1 MKSAAPFLSA
11 DIPMLIDNAM
21 KQEFSPCFHFDTHLH
36 RVVELLLC
44 LSGCLVM
51 TIQGEP
57 VRVSEGEYIVIFPD
71 VPHGTDVPPECPC
84 AVLQTHFH
92 SAPFTDLMDQ
102 SLHAEGL
109 LFLQEI
115 SLERRKYLKCR
126 YSAQLELCMQ
136 GLEMEMRGFGKGR
149 QNMIELY
156 LWQLNMLLSR
166 DLQGHTG
173 ASAVYENR
181 HLVNAIHFL
190 HRHYAEKIAVEDVSS
205 CAGVSTRYLE
215 KLFEEHLGIG
225 IAGYLTYIRIS
236 KAIELKYARPDYPLT
251 DLAMDTGFGSPQHFS
266 QVFKKKIG
274 VSPRRYFSIQHTDL

>member
-1 MKSAAPFLSA
+1 M
-11 DIPMLIDNAM
+11 
-21 KQEFSPCFHFDTHLH
+21 
-36 RVVELLLC
+36 
-44 LSGCLVM
+44 
-51 TIQGEP
+51 IQ
-57 VRVSEGEYIVIFPD
+57 
-71 VPHGTDVPPECPC
+71 
-84 AVLQTHFH
+84 
-92 SAPFTDLMDQ
+92 
-102 SLHAEGL
+102 
-109 LFLQEI
+109 
-115 SLERRKYLKCR
+115 
-126 YSAQLELCMQ
+126 
-136 GLEMEMRGFGKGR
+136 
-149 QNMIELY
+149 LY

-190 HRHYAEKIAVEDVSS
+190 HSHYAEKIAVEDVAS

-236 KAIELKYARPDYPLT
+236 KAIEMKYARPDYSLT

-274 VSPRRYFSIQHTDL
+274 VSPKRYFSIQHTNQ